1 MLAQYLLEY
10 GIKIVG
16 TVQSNRQNF
25 PCDFAS
31 WNLTGLWHMSIS
43 SWPVR
48 WEGLLPRLSYKVRLL
63 SVGLEDGLTIKCQQ
77 LHHNNMNNDGPNN
90 KRFILF
96 QYQEVQKLQNM
107 HNMKVN
113 YNVIITTAIY
123 ARLPTVNKIEVVSI

>member
-1 MLAQYLLEY
+1 
-10 GIKIVG
+10 
-16 TVQSNRQNF
+16 
-25 PCDFAS
+25 
-31 WNLTGLWHMSIS
+31 
-43 SWPVR
+43 
-48 WEGLLPRLSYKVRLL
+48 
-63 SVGLEDGLTIKCQQ
+63 
-77 LHHNNMNNDGPNN
+77 MNNDGPNN